1 MKIKASFKNM
11 YKNDKL
17 MGLQLDYKKKKK
29 RHRIQISGMKE
40 KFLYILQT
48 SQEQKEN
55 ITNNFHKMDKFF
67 IYKLQ
72 KLTQGNINYLNN
84 LISIKLIIV

>member
-29 RHRIQISGMKE
+29 GHRIQISGMKE

>member
-17 MGLQLDYKKKKK
+17 MGLQLDNKKKKG
-29 RHRIQISGMKE
+29 HRIQISGMKE